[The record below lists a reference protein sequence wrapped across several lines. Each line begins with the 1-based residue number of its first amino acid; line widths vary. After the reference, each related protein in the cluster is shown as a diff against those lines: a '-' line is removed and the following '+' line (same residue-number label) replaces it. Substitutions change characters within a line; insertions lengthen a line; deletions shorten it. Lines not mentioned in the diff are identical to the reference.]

1 MKKNMVFVFA
11 AFLLLSFFYPAAA
24 QDWNDF
30 NDFEQV
36 FEEPLP
42 PEESAPPARPAI
54 QRMPPA
60 PARAGLSTISAPT
73 KDNKI
78 SLDIKGMDI
87 VDVLK
92 MLAARSGLNIVV
104 GRNVT
109 GRVTLF
115 IKDVDVWDAFELILL
130 ANDLAYEEK
139 GGIINVMSQR
149 DYQLIYGERYKDKKK
164 AKIIQLKYARAQDL
178 SAALNQMKT
187 SVGKIVVD
195 VASNTLALIDM
206 PEKIREMEEFIE
218 NVDSP
223 LETKVFS
230 LDYAQAQ
237 KINDKVKEVISKN
250 VGSIRIDERTNK
262 IIVTDYPNK
271 IRELEKIVAAFDE
284 KTPQVLID
292 AQIIEVSPIK
302 DDFSFGVNWDWWV
315 KNNVRVVSTLAAP
328 AVTGIGILPD
338 IAYGM
343 AAKNGKA
350 ATVDGP
356 GKYKSIIEALRV
368 VGETKILSSPRI
380 MVLNNQE
387 AKILVGKKD
396 AYITSTTSQGSSGQT
411 VTSQS
416 VNFVDTGIKLFVTP
430 TANRDGF
437 ITMKIRPE
445 VSSAESQDITSEDKK
460 TQIPIVTTSET
471 ETTVMIKDG
480 TTIVIAGLKKD
491 NVQEEVQKIPL
502 LGDIPM
508 FKYIFSNVK
517 KKTTKTELVIFIT
530 PTIVTGE
537 EPLEYVSSSS
547 DKDVARIQTIAKAE
561 YSENRL
567 QEFYT
572 VQYYRESVFDK
583 IKSASNLLKKQ
594 IPVSNGEVEVI
605 FKLNAL
611 GQLED
616 EPVIA
621 SSTNKNLNAA
631 ALKCVKNS
639 APFAPFPD
647 SLKKKS
653 EVFKIS
659 LAYK

>member
-1 MKKNMVFVFA
+1 MKKNMSFVFLLS
-11 AFLLLSFFYPAAA
+11 LLLFLFYPAQAQEKEDFDGFQDLFEEELLPQQPAVSRPALQRAPAEPAA
-24 QDWNDF
+24 Q
-30 NDFEQV
+30 
-36 FEEPLP
+36 
-42 PEESAPPARPAI
+42 AA
-54 QRMPPA
+54 
-60 PARAGLSTISAPT
+60 ISAPT

-115 IKDVDVWDAFELILL
+115 LKDVDVWDAFELILL

-139 GGIINVMSQR
+139 DGIINVMSQR
-149 DYQLIYGERYKDKKK
+149 DYQLMYGQRYKDKKE

-187 SVGKIVVD
+187 NVGKVVMD
-195 VASNTLALIDM
+195 VSSNTLALIDM
-206 PEKIREMEEFIE
+206 PDKIKEMEEFIKS
-218 NVDSP
+218 VDSP

-237 KINDKVKEVISKN
+237 KISDKLKEAISKN
-250 VGSIRIDERTNK
+250 VGSIKVDERTNK
-262 IIVTDYPNK
+262 IVVTDYPNK
-271 IRELEKIVAAFDE
+271 IRDIERIVTAFDE

-292 AQIIEVSPIK
+292 AQIIEVSPS
-302 DDFSFGVNWDWWV
+302 DEFSMGINWDWWI
-315 KNNVRVVSTLAAP
+315 KNNVRIISNLAAP
-328 AVTGIGILPD
+328 AISGAVIPEIALGI
-338 IAYGM
+338 
-343 AAKNGKA
+343 AAKGA
-350 ATVDGP
+350 DVDVKQGQ
-356 GKYKSIIEALRV
+356 YKSIVDALQV
-368 VGETKILSSPRI
+368 IGKTKVLSSPRI
-380 MVLNNQE
+380 MVMNNQE
-387 AKILVGKKD
+387 AKILVGKRD

-430 TANRDGF
+430 TANREGF

-445 VSSAESQDITSEDKK
+445 VSSAVPMPITSEDKE
-460 TQIPIVTTSET
+460 TEVPIVSTSET

-491 NVQEEVQKIPL
+491 DSQEEVQKIPL
-502 LGDIPM
+502 LGDIPLL
-508 FKYIFSNVK
+508 KYFFRNTK
-517 KKTTKTELVIFIT
+517 KNINKTELVIFIT

-537 EPLEYVSSSS
+537 EPLEYVSSSN
-547 DKDVARIQTIAKAE
+547 DDDVARFQSLAKARYKE
-561 YSENRL
+561 GRL
-567 QEFYT
+567 REFYNT
-572 VQYYRESVFDK
+572 RYYRESVFNK
-583 IKSASNLLKKQ
+583 IKDASSLLGRGAGF
-594 IPVSNGEVEVI
+594 PGGEVEVV

-616 EPVIA
+616 EPVVA
-621 SSTNKNLNAA
+621 SSTNDELNGL

-647 SLKKKS
+647 TLKKKN